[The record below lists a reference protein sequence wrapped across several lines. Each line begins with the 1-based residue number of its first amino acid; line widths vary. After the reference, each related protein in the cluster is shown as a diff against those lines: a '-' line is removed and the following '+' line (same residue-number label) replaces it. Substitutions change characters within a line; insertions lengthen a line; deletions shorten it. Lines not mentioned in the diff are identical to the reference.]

1 MLDIDFLFF
10 GGFFG
15 VLVVFFG
22 GLFSFFVVGGGD
34 FKEIIGLF
42 GQLLFGGGEG
52 FFFSFFGLVVN
63 VDIQF
68 VVFKKGLLYVYVSVI
83 YVFFEGI
90 FVNYVREKI
99 DCMNNCNIQCKILYE

>member
-1 MLDIDFLFF
+1 MVFKTLDIDFLFF

-42 GQLLFGGGEG
+42 G
-52 FFFSFFGLVVN
+52 
-63 VDIQF
+63 
-68 VVFKKGLLYVYVSVI
+68 
-83 YVFFEGI
+83 
-90 FVNYVREKI
+90 
-99 DCMNNCNIQCKILYE
+99 